1 MGGEPYTSPGM
12 GFCWFYKE
20 KYIQVNGLR
29 CGRWLTTHVAMQ
41 TKSWQ
46 VAAELRKS
54 SRYRLWL
61 MPQDNSLDPWT
72 VASGSTLDRQRC
84 SAGGRP
90 FGADRFVTPKT

>member
-61 MPQDNSLDPWT
+61 MPGWRAPVW
-72 VASGSTLDRQRC
+72 SGSVRDTQNLNSITDW
-84 SAGGRP
+84 P
-90 FGADRFVTPKT
+90 VT